1 MKNVEISWGLWLGL
15 LAATAQAQTVAA
27 GARAVVGADAVPVYA
42 TMSLS
47 GEPRVTLKRGDV
59 VTIGLVLFDT
69 DVTWCAIS
77 KAGETKRLGFAS
89 CEFLEPDRGS
99 PAPTPA
105 PAPVVVP
112 APPPPPP
119 APPKPAAEPPPAPV
133 APAELVDTVLD
144 GFGLRSAIGNYTQ
157 TTRLLSF
164 LDKARLAEIDVAAL
178 ERVIKEQFQPA
189 PFYTAIGDQLRK
201 GYSPERLP
209 ELAKWIH
216 SPVAQK
222 LADLLR
228 QAYAPDSRPELVDFA
243 ASLSKTPPPE
253 SRLLLIHR
261 IYDSSR
267 TTDMQVEA
275 TIALVH
281 TTALAIGPALP
292 KEKRYGA
299 NELDRALGG
308 VKSRYRAIMMN
319 ARLVQYLFAYR
330 SASDAELEQYADFL
344 ESSSGRWLISTIDKG
359 FFEATGAISKQL
371 RAEIPRNV
379 KPRLH

>member
-1 MKNVEISWGLWLGL
+1 
-15 LAATAQAQTVAA
+15 
-27 GARAVVGADAVPVYA
+27 
-42 TMSLS
+42 
-47 GEPRVTLKRGDV
+47 
-59 VTIGLVLFDT
+59 LFET

-77 KAGETKRLGFAS
+77 KPGETKRLGFAS
-89 CEFLEPDRGS
+89 CEFLEPDRAS
-99 PAPTPA
+99 SAPT

-112 APPPPPP
+112 APPPPAPLP
-119 APPKPAAEPPPAPV
+119 APRKHEAEPPPAPV
-133 APAELVDTVLD
+133 APAEFVDSILD
-144 GFGLRSAIGNYTQ
+144 GFGLRSAIANYTQ

-164 LDKARLAEIDVAAL
+164 LDKTRLAEIDVAAL
-178 ERVIKEQFQPA
+178 DRVIKQQFQPA
-189 PFYTAIGDQLRK
+189 PFYAAIGEQLRK

-209 ELAKWIH
+209 ELAQWIQ
-216 SPVAQK
+216 SPLAQK

-228 QAYAPDSRPELVDFA
+228 QAYSPDSRPELVEFA
-243 ASLSKTPPPE
+243 ASLSKTPPSE
-253 SRLLLIHR
+253 ARLLLIHR
-261 IYDSSR
+261 IYDASR

-299 NELDRALGG
+299 SELDRALGG

-330 SASDAELEQYADFL
+330 SAPDAELEQYADFL
-344 ESSSGRWLISTIDKG
+344 ESGSGRWLISTVDKG
-359 FFEATGAISKQL
+359 FFEATGGISRQL
-371 RAEIPRNV
+371 RTEIQRNV